1 MKDVGG
7 HKNLGV
13 GVVGNLKEQ
22 SPPESKITDCDPKAE
37 NITEKKLKEGTVNEG
52 IRTAKAEYLRHH
64 TKTVGIM
71 NKKGEYEVVPTKQCG
86 EGDTVW
92 VLEDDETFTLTKIY

>member
-1 MKDVGG
+1 MEDVGE

-13 GVVGNLKEQ
+13 GVVGNLKKE

-37 NITEKKLKEGTVNEG
+37 NITEKKLKEGTVNNG
-52 IRTAKAEYLRHH
+52 TRTAKVEYLRHRA
-64 TKTVGIM
+64 KTVGII
-71 NKKGEYEVVPTKQCG
+71 NEKGEYEIKPTKQCG

-92 VLEDDETFTLTKIY
+92 VMEDDGTFTKTKIY

>member
-1 MKDVGG
+1 MEDVGE

-13 GVVGNLKEQ
+13 GVVGNLKKK

-37 NITEKKLKEGTVNEG
+37 NITEKKLKEGTVNES
-52 IRTAKAEYLRHH
+52 IRTAKVEYLRHC
-64 TKTVGIM
+64 TKTVGII

-86 EGDTVW
+86 EGDVVW
-92 VLEDDETFTLTKIY
+92 VIEDDGTFTKTKIY